1 MVEIYTRR
9 RCSLCDEMRQAVEQ
23 MIEGLPVE
31 LRMRFIEESEDL
43 WSRFRYDVPV
53 LAVDGEVQFRHR
65 LDKEAFEALL
75 RARGMAIAQR
85 PAADAQMPSVLGKR
99 GGLDGNDL

>member
-1 MVEIYTRR
+1 MIEIYTRS
-9 RCSLCDEMRQAVEQ
+9 RCPLCEEMRAGVEQ

-31 LRMRFIEESEDL
+31 LRLRPIEGSEDL

-65 LDKEAFEALL
+65 LDKEAFESLL

-99 GGLDGNDL
+99 GGWDGNDL